1 VSVNYSAVSAK
12 CSMPCRSADD
22 VSSSDTTTAGSVD
35 DPPLLRGPDDPD
47 FLVGLNLSSSLNAA
61 VERQLSFE
69 APYDVAE
76 YVRIVRERIGVEGR
90 HNAAV
95 PKVLNGNHRVADQK
109 VLAFPCSLFKTG
121 DVANNN
127 VRPKSSP
134 VSSELRDRAVGR
146 HQQRKYVEAIQA
158 VVTNQPRTRTYN
170 LLNAAKDIRI
180 SPRTAVN

>member
-1 VSVNYSAVSAK
+1 
-12 CSMPCRSADD
+12 
-22 VSSSDTTTAGSVD
+22 
-35 DPPLLRGPDDPD
+35 LRGPDDPD
-47 FLVGLNLSSSLNAA
+47 FLLGLNLSSSLNAA

-121 DVANNN
+121 DIANNN

-134 VSSELRDRAVGR
+134 VSSELRDRRRSPPAAEVRRSDPSRR
-146 HQQRKYVEAIQA
+146 HEPAA
-158 VVTNQPRTRTYN
+158 HPN
-170 LLNAAKDIRI
+170 LQSLERG
-180 SPRTAVN
+180 